1 MRGLAAF
8 VITPVLGLGLLTGCA
23 SSTSGGWTK
32 PGMTQEQLGR
42 DTLDCLTDASRM
54 TPGIGGGQQVV
65 DQTRYRRCMADH
77 GYTEAPR
84 N

>member
-1 MRGLAAF
+1 MRKFSAF
-8 VITPVLGLGLLTGCA
+8 VSMPGLVLVLLTGCA

-32 PGMTQEQLGR
+32 PGMTQEELGR
-42 DTLDCLTDASRM
+42 DTADCFTNASQM
-54 TPGIGGGQQVV
+54 TSGLGGGQQVV

-77 GYTEAPR
+77 GYTVAPS